1 MRLNSVLL
9 GTLFA
14 ATLSV
19 SSTSFAAVQ
28 ALASR
33 VVYNGEYKAATL
45 AVKNNASKD
54 YMLQSWLE
62 PGGAMAK
69 DAKVP
74 LVVTPPLVKINAGK
88 ETTLRFIYSGSGLP
102 TDQESQFWINL
113 QEIPPKPENE
123 NVLQLA
129 VRTKIK
135 LFYRPQQIGI
145 ELRDAVKQLRW
156 FVDGNTL
163 KLENKSPLFVTIGD
177 LTLENQTQPVTNLNK
192 DMVAPFE
199 SIEVIKSIPET
210 VSKIHY
216 TYINEYGGNVSMPTV
231 PLR

>member
-33 VVYNGEYKAATL
+33 VVYNGENKAATL

-62 PGGAMAK
+62 PGEAMAK

>member
-62 PGGAMAK
+62 PGEAMAK

>member
-62 PGGAMAK
+62 LGEAMAK